1 MTVTE
6 GVSAREGMSVI
17 WARLTEGMVE
27 ITWVKFSSVLQ
38 GSCPLVLCVTRT

>member
-6 GVSAREGMSVI
+6 GVSERGGTLVS

-27 ITWVKFSSVLQ
+27 ITWVKLSSVW
-38 GSCPLVLCVTRT
+38 RA